1 MSCSDCGA
9 TDRTIL
15 LTFEQ
20 RIGKRLVSWVQC
32 RPCWA
37 KEEARHA

>member
-1 MSCSDCGA
+1 MQCDTCL
-9 TDRTIL
+9 TTNRTVM

-20 RIGKRLVSWVQC
+20 RIGKRLVRWTQC

-37 KEEARHA
+37 KEQES